1 MSKDFWEQ
9 YTKHL
14 FTTKYSV
21 NNIIH
26 SISSI
31 EKLFLNDLK
40 GKRVLHPF
48 CNFGMNT
55 FMLEQMGADVV
66 GLDYNP
72 HAIDIA
78 NRYKENIKSNSIF
91 LCGDFFDYETDNL
104 YDIVYASFGVLD
116 WVDDIELFLN
126 KIHSLLKIGG
136 QFILVE
142 YHSDFFVEKLS
153 ELGTRTSDSTY
164 EIKTGFKKV
173 IGTPASSLMGNGYD
187 IKENI
192 TAKPQ
197 LHNTDEFLKSV
208 QGVGFNIDKIEY
220 FDYISWK
227 MGNDIKIGSRKYRNK
242 NLKEGDK
249 MAFGIITNKQ

>member
-14 FTTKYSV
+14 FTKKYSV

-31 EKLFLNDLK
+31 EREFLNDLDD
-40 GKRVLHPF
+40 KRVLHPF

-55 FMLEQMGADVV
+55 FSLEQMGADVV

-78 NRYKENIKSNSIF
+78 NRYKENIKSKSIF
-91 LCGDFFDYETDNL
+91 LCGDFFEYETDNL

-116 WVDDIELFLN
+116 WVEDIELFLN
-126 KIHSLLKIGG
+126 KINSLLKTDGK
-136 QFILVE
+136 FIMVE
-142 YHSDFFVEKLS
+142 YHSDFFIEKLS
-153 ELGTRTSDSTY
+153 ELGTRISDSTY

-173 IGTPASSLMGNGYD
+173 IGTSASSLMGNGYD
-187 IKENI
+187 TKEDVI
-192 TAKPQ
+192 AKPQ
-197 LHNTDEFLKSV
+197 LHNTNEFLKSV
-208 QGVGFNIDKIEY
+208 QDMGFIIDKIEY

-227 MGNDIKIGSRKYRNK
+227 MGNDIKIGSQKYRNK

-249 MAFGIITNKQ
+249 MAFGIITSKK